1 MPKLLI
7 VDDEPNVLYSFQ
19 TALESEELQVV
30 TAGTARQGVEMVQ
43 AEQPDAVVLDVRLP
57 DMSGLE
63 AFGQIRQIDPRLP
76 VIVVTAYTTTETAI
90 EAMRQGAYEY
100 LLKPVNF
107 RQLRD
112 VVRKAVEVSRLSRTP
127 AVISEEDTPDREAD
141 RIVGQSAGMQ
151 AVYKAIGRVAAQD
164 VTVLVE
170 GESGTGKELAARA
183 IYHYSARQQMP
194 FLAINCAAIPET
206 LLESELFGHERG
218 AFTGADSR
226 RPGKFEQAD
235 GGTIFLDE
243 IADMT
248 PATQAK
254 VLRVLQ
260 EQRFERI
267 GSSETIQTN
276 VRVIA
281 ATNQN
286 LETMVAQG
294 RFRQDLFYRLNGFTI
309 HLPPLR
315 DRAEDLPLLV
325 EHFVRS
331 FQRQLGRRIRL
342 ITPEAH
348 ALIRSYGWPGNVREL
363 QSAIKYAIVHA
374 TGEILTDDCLPDYL
388 RHPAAGLRD
397 LLRASSNDL
406 ADYLRPATT
415 LSLSTRTGGRGAT
428 DNVRTDPSGGDDSWG
443 STSASVPHLPVGD
456 EMRLSQFVQA
466 LLRDG
471 QGDVHRR
478 VHMEIERVLLDEVLR
493 HVHGS
498 QIDAA
503 EVLGI
508 SRTTL
513 RARLRAL
520 GLSVEK
526 QVTPEMSD
534 GEHEA

>member
-19 TALESEELQVV
+19 TALECDDLKVV
-30 TAGTARQGVEMVQ
+30 TADTARLGVEMVQ
-43 AEQPDAVVLDVRLP
+43 MEHPDAVVLDVRLP

-76 VIVVTAYTTTETAI
+76 VIMVTAYTTTDTAI

-127 AVISEEDTPDREAD
+127 AVISVEDMPNRDAD
-141 RIVGQSAGMQ
+141 QIVGQSASMQ
-151 AVYKAIGRVAAQD
+151 LVYKSIGRVAAQD
-164 VTVLVE
+164 VTVLIE
-170 GESGTGKELAARA
+170 GESGTGKELIARA

-218 AFTGADSR
+218 AFTGADVR

-267 GSSETIQTN
+267 GSTETIQTN

-315 DRAEDLPLLV
+315 DRSEDLPLLV
-325 EHFVRS
+325 EHFVRT
-331 FQRQLGRRIRL
+331 FQSQLGRRIRM

-397 LLRASSNDL
+397 LLRPSTNEL
-406 ADYLRPATT
+406 ADYIRPAAT
-415 LSLSTRTGGRGAT
+415 LSLSTRPMPQSTN
-428 DNVRTDPSGGDDSWG
+428 DRTDTSVTGTDPWLPPS
-443 STSASVPHLPVGD
+443 AVPFHLPAAD
-456 EMRLSQFVQA
+456 ELRLESYIQA
-466 LLRDG
+466 LLHDG
-471 QGDVHRR
+471 QGELYRR
-478 VHMEIERVLLDEVLR
+478 VHAEIDRVLLDEVLR

-498 QIDAA
+498 QIEAA
-503 EVLGI
+503 ELLGI

-520 GLSVEK
+520 GLAVEK
-526 QVTPEMSD
+526 QVTPDAPDGD
-534 GEHEA
+534 GEA